1 VRATLITDDHGF
13 DVADVP
19 DPTPGPDE
27 LVLAVRACG
36 ICGSDLKGHTMMPA
50 GSVLGHEFCGEVVAV
65 GHDARDRWHEGQFAA
80 ALPLKSCGRCR
91 WCLTDEPAHCV
102 QVDLFGLGST
112 PGAFAEYVR
121 VAAAHTVQLD
131 EGIGDLGALVEPLAV
146 GLHVVATGDIGSGDR
161 VLVLGGGN
169 VGAAVTVWARRFGAG
184 DIVVSDPAATRRE
197 AAGLFG
203 ASGAH
208 DPTSEPP
215 LRDFDVVFE
224 CAGVPG
230 MVQTAIDAAATRG
243 RVVIAGVCI
252 QPDQVTP
259 VTALLKEIELRFAV
273 YYRGAEFAAS
283 AALLASGDIDPT
295 AFVTDRVGLADVSD
309 AFARLGSST
318 DERKILVT
326 PHG

>member
-1 VRATLITDDHGF
+1 MRATVITHDHGF
-13 DVADVP
+13 DVAGVP
-19 DPTPGPDE
+19 DPTPAPEE

-121 VAAAHTVQLD
+121 VAAAHTVL
-131 EGIGDLGALVEPLAV
+131 L
-146 GLHVVATGDIGSGDR
+146 GLHVVATGGIGFGDR
-161 VLVLGGGN
+161 VLVLGGGS

-208 DPTSEPP
+208 DPASEPP

-243 RVVIAGVCI
+243 RVVIAGVCM

-259 VTALLKEIELRFAV
+259 VAALLKEIELRFAV
-273 YYRGAEFAAS
+273 YYRGAEFAA
-283 AALLASGDIDPT
+283 AAGLLASGDIDPT
-295 AFVTDRVGLADVSD
+295 AFVTDRVSLADVSD